1 MEIWK
6 AGQDAEGSVGIELD
20 RVPVRVTDVEA
31 PASSLSSQLHSRL
44 FEFLSHPAELFPVE
58 GKPQVAKTSVVWI
71 KCAPRRKKV
80 DEVVP
85 FRALQAEHP
94 PGPEDHLETQG
105 AGVEALGG
113 SKVTGP

>member
-6 AGQDAEGSVGIELD
+6 SGQDAERSAGIKLD

-31 PASSLSSQLHSRL
+31 PASSLSHHLYSRL

-58 GKPQVAKTSVVWI
+58 GKPQVAKTSVGWI
-71 KCAPRRKKV
+71 KWAPRRKKV

-85 FRALQAEHP
+85 SRALKAEHP

-105 AGVEALGG
+105 AGIEALGG
-113 SKVTGP
+113 SKITGP